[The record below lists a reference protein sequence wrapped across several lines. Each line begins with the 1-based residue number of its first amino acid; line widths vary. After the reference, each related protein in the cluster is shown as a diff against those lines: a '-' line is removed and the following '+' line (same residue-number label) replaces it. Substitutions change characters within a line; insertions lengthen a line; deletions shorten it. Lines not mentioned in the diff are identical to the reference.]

1 MKSLAFEQVAEPVR
15 EAGAV
20 TAPARDATAGRVQA
34 EISIR
39 AFGSTDRACWNDF
52 VKLHS
57 DGTFFHLAEWQD
69 VLRRSF
75 GHRTFYLLAES
86 QGTIRG
92 VLPLAQVKSLL
103 FGNSLVSTPF
113 CVYGGALADSDAVQ
127 SALEKRACELA
138 RELQV
143 DYLELRNRWR
153 RHPDWPFAEQNV
165 TFRKAIS
172 DDAEKNMLAI
182 PRKQRAMVR
191 KGIKEGLTSEVEAG
205 NDRYYAVYSESM
217 RNLGSP
223 VFSRKFVRVMREEF
237 GDSCDIVTI
246 LKGGQP
252 VASVLNFYF
261 RDEVLPYYGGGTKD
275 ARAVAANDFM
285 YWEVME
291 RARQKGCRIF
301 DYGRSKRDTGSY
313 DFKLH
318 WGFEPEQL
326 YYEYYLVRMK
336 EMPNKSRTNPKFEKA
351 IELWQKL
358 PIWVTQQVG
367 PLLAKYLL

>member
-1 MKSLAFEQVAEPVR
+1 MKSLAFEHLEELSREP
-15 EAGAV
+15 ELA
-20 TAPARDATAGRVQA
+20 APPAPGPKTGRVD
-34 EISIR
+34 SGVFIR
-39 AFGSTDRACWNDF
+39 TFNEADRAGWNAF
-52 VKLHS
+52 VQAHPE
-57 DGTFFHLAEWQD
+57 GTFFHLAEWQD

-75 GHRTFYLLAES
+75 GHRTFYLVAES
-86 QGTIRG
+86 QGGIRG
-92 VLPLAQVKSLL
+92 VLPLAQVKSRL

-113 CVYGGALADSDAVQ
+113 CVYGGALADGDTVQ
-127 SALEKRACELA
+127 SALEARACELA

-143 DYLELRNRWR
+143 DYLELRNRRR
-153 RHPDWPFAEQNV
+153 RHPDWPYAEQNV
-165 TFRKAIS
+165 TFRKQIS
-172 DDAEKNMLAI
+172 DAAETNMLAI

-191 KGIKEGLTSEVEAG
+191 KGIKEGLRSEVEADD
-205 NDRYYAVYSESM
+205 DRYYSVYSESM

-223 VFSRKFVRVMREEF
+223 VFSRKFVRVMREVF

-246 LKGGQP
+246 LKGDLP

-326 YYEYYLVRMK
+326 YYEYYLVRMR

-358 PIWVTQQVG
+358 PIWVTQLVG
-367 PLLAKYLL
+367 PPLAKYLL